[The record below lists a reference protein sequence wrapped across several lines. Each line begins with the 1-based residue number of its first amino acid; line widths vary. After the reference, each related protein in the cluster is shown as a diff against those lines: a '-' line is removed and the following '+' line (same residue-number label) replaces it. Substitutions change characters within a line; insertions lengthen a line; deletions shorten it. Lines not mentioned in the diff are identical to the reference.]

1 MTEAV
6 SPSVEW
12 GVQNPAALIFA
23 ALVLSL
29 GIRFVHS
36 LLRAVRLTHESPGR
50 YWRHVRDG
58 FLGFHPDPK
67 NADYWYTYLI
77 GAFELVGYAIFIATN
92 TLTPI
97 GAWIGL
103 KTVAQWNLWQE
114 DRARFNLF
122 LIGNLLVIAA
132 AWLVLAPMVSVSE

>member
-6 SPSVEW
+6 GPSVVW
-12 GVQNPAALIFA
+12 GVSNPAAFITA
-23 ALVLSL
+23 ALALSL
-29 GIRFVHS
+29 GIRFVHA
-36 LLRAVRLTHESPGR
+36 LLRALRLTHESPGK
-50 YWRHVRDG
+50 YLQHVRDG

-77 GAFELVGYAIFIATN
+77 GSFELVGYAIFIATS
-92 TLTPI
+92 TWTPI

-103 KTVAQWNLWQE
+103 KTVAQWNLWQQ

-122 LIGNLLVIAA
+122 LVGNLLVIAS
-132 AWLVLAPMVSVSE
+132 AWLVLAPMVAVSG